1 MRLLVGVLVAVVLG
15 LSISVAAQSPA
26 AGANPVTQ
34 SIRNGW
40 NGAKQN
46 IAGSAKVMPEDKY
59 SFKPVATVRSFG
71 EILAHI
77 AGANYIFCA
86 AARGE
91 KSPHAEDAFEKTAKT
106 RAEIV
111 KALEDSFKYC
121 DAAYAAADDAKL
133 GEMIAAPFGSGKTP
147 RAEALMGNTG
157 HLQEHYGNLVTYL
170 RINGLVPPSSTP
182 QK

>member
-1 MRLLVGVLVAVVLG
+1 MRTVVGLLIAIAGVAATSLG
-15 LSISVAAQSPA
+15 AQSPGA
-26 AGANPVTQ
+26 NANPVSQ
-34 SIRNGW
+34 AIREGW

-46 IAGSAKVMPEDKY
+46 VAGSAKTMPDDKY
-59 SFKPVATVRSFG
+59 GFKPVPTVRSFG

-111 KALEDSFKYC
+111 KALDDSFKYC
-121 DAAYAAADDAKL
+121 DVAYSADDQKL
-133 GEMIAAPFGSGKTP
+133 GEMIAAPFGGGQSP
-147 RAEALMGNTG
+147 RAAALMGNTG

-170 RINGLVPPSSTP
+170 RINGLVPPSSAP

>member
-1 MRLLVGVLVAVVLG
+1 MRAVVGLMIAIVGVAATSVV
-15 LSISVAAQSPA
+15 AQSPGA
-26 AGANPVTQ
+26 NANPVSQ
-34 SIRNGW
+34 AIREGW

-46 IAGSAKVMPEDKY
+46 IAGSAKTMPDDKY
-59 SFKPVATVRSFG
+59 GFKPVPTVRSFG

-111 KALEDSFKYC
+111 KALEDSLKYC
-121 DAAYAAADDAKL
+121 DVAYSAADDKKL
-133 GEMIAAPFGSGKTP
+133 GEMIPAPFGGGQSP
-147 RAEALMGNTG
+147 RAAALMGNTG

-170 RINGLVPPSSTP
+170 RINGLVPPSSAP

>member
-1 MRLLVGVLVAVVLG
+1 MRAVVGLVAIVGVLTAPIG
-15 LSISVAAQSPA
+15 AQSPGA
-26 AGANPVTQ
+26 NANPVSQ
-34 SIRNGW
+34 AIREGW

-46 IAGSAKVMPEDKY
+46 IGGSAKAMPEDKY
-59 SFKPVATVRSFG
+59 GFKPVPTVRSFG

-77 AGANYIFCA
+77 AGANFVFCA

-121 DAAYAAADDAKL
+121 DAAYAAADDRKL
-133 GEMIAAPFGSGKTP
+133 GETIAEPFGGGQTP
-147 RAEALMGNTG
+147 RATVLMGNTG

-170 RINGLVPPSSTP
+170 RINGLVPPSSAP